1 MKGVAPFRGKFVRWA
16 TDFLQNR
23 EAEGPVNSLI
33 AQPFRA
39 GSSSCGEV
47 IRGRGREDARMGRSS
62 LASAEPG
69 FVTERTQDT
78 AVRRGAI
85 QGAQSVMVM
94 VLGRMH

>member
-1 MKGVAPFRGKFVRWA
+1 MKGVATFRGKFVRLA
-16 TDFLQNR
+16 TDSLQNR

-47 IRGRGREDARMGRSS
+47 IRRRGREDARIQSGVGRTR
-62 LASAEPG
+62 LRDGAHAG
-69 FVTERTQDT
+69 HGT
-78 AVRRGAI
+78 VRRGAI
-85 QGAQSVMVM
+85 QGAQSVMVK